1 MKKVLYIITMMSMIA
16 LSGCEDKNKI
26 VNVSTNE
33 QQPVKEPETV
43 ISQDSIKPTNG
54 LSIKNDSK
62 VEKDGKGKATP
73 DKYMLKIDGLKQEYL
88 SIKGELDNTKGYQ
101 KNEISKQTQKIDK
114 LLNENTIHKFVLIIL
129 SVFSIGMLILIFIKD
144 KLFKSKKKVTTP
156 VDKAAI
162 DLQPE
167 IDKLKSEI
175 EDIKNNLKTERD
187 NYDKALDSIF
197 KKYEEQ
203 NKPKQ
208 PKISEELVQRAENL
222 IKRDRE
228 LTELLGNLIS
238 NDKELAFYLSLIKK
252 EPKTQQDY
260 DQIVNY
266 EIDFKAKFDFAINS
280 MDLTN
285 QSAYYILKQVAA
297 ILRLEIIHPQRG
309 DAFMPT
315 LHAAN
320 KDEDDSSLGRGKVV
334 RCEKL
339 GYKNSSSVVQKA
351 KIVISR

>member
-1 MKKVLYIITMMSMIA
+1 MIA
-16 LSGCEDKNKI
+16 LFSCEKNNNINTVSANDQQSSKEPSAI
-26 VNVSTNE
+26 VN
-33 QQPVKEPETV
+33 
-43 ISQDSIKPTNG
+43 QDSTRDSADLKA
-54 LSIKNDSK
+54 SQKDSK
-62 VEKDGKGKATP
+62 ATKKEKSAP
-73 DKYMLKIDGLKQEYL
+73 DKYLLKIDSLKQETL
-88 SIKGELDNTKGYQ
+88 SLKGEINNIRDYQ
-101 KNEISKQTQKIDK
+101 KTEISNQTKKIDI
-114 LLNENTIHKFVLIIL
+114 LQNENAIYKIWLVIL
-129 SVFSIGMLILIFIKD
+129 SAFSLVMLILVFIKK
-144 KLFKSKKKVTTP
+144 KLFKSKKKNT
-156 VDKAAI
+156 AI
-162 DLQPE
+162 IIKEPTDFQTE
-167 IDKLKSEI
+167 ISLLKEEI
-175 EDIKNNLKTERD
+175 EELKKNLKAEQE
-187 NYDKALDSIF
+187 NYGTALGSIL
-197 KKYEEQ
+197 KKIEEQ

-208 PKISEELVQRAENL
+208 PKISDELIQKAENL

-228 LTELLGNLIS
+228 LTELLGNVIS

-266 EIDFKAKFDFAINS
+266 EIDFKAKFDFALNS

-285 QSAYYILKQVAA
+285 QSAYFILKQIAA

-309 DAFMPT
+309 EAFMPS

-339 GYKNSSSVVQKA
+339 GYKNSSTVVQKA